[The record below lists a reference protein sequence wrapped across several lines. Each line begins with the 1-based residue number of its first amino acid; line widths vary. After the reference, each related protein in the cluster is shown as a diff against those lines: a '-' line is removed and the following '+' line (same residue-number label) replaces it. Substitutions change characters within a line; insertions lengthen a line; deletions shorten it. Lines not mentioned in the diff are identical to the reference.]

1 MTPVAMPKLVEDARV
16 SLFDHR
22 TALAKAN
29 RRLVNSRT
37 WYENIRAF
45 YKGAKK

>member
-1 MTPVAMPKLVEDARV
+1 MTPVAMPKLVDDARV

-29 RRLVNSRT
+29 KRLVNSRA
-37 WYENIRAF
+37 WYEKIRTF
-45 YKGAKK
+45 YKGTKK